1 MAAVITMKQL
11 LEAGVHFGHRTRRW
25 NPKMRQYIFTER
37 SGIHIID
44 LHQTM
49 TRINEYYELVRDLVT
64 EGRTVLFVGT
74 KRQAQGAIEQEATR
88 CGMPY
93 INNRWLGGTL
103 TNWSTIKQRI
113 DYLNRQ
119 ERRKANGEFQSLPKI
134 EQLVIDRE
142 IAKLNRR
149 IGGIKTLTNMPNLI
163 FVIDTQREELAVKE
177 ANKIGIPLL
186 AVADTNSDPD
196 DITYIIPG
204 NDDAIRSVKLVAQI
218 IADAVEEGRRVR
230 EMDLEETGQVSDDE
244 LAEMEQYLGPS
255 TLAKLQ
261 GIDEDED
268 VMESAPVAFQEE
280 QTETEQY
287 LGPSTLAKL
296 QGIDEDEDVMESA
309 PVAFQEE
316 QTETEQYLGP
326 STLAKL
332 QGMDEDED
340 VMEST
345 PGAFQ
350 EEQTAET
357 DEQPSPDPVGADSVD
372 STFAAQ

>member
-268 VMESAPVAFQEE
+268 VMESAPVASQEE

-309 PVAFQEE
+309 PVASQEE

-345 PGAFQ
+345 PVAFQ

>member
-309 PVAFQEE
+309 PVASQEE

-340 VMEST
+340 VMESA
-345 PGAFQ
+345 PVAFQ

>member
-296 QGIDEDEDVMESA
+296 QGVDEDEDVMESA

-345 PGAFQ
+345 PVAFQ

>member
-316 QTETEQYLGP
+316 QTEQYLGP

-345 PGAFQ
+345 PVSFQ

>member
-1 MAAVITMKQL
+1 VAAVITMKQL

-268 VMESAPVAFQEE
+268 VMEAAPVASQEE

-345 PGAFQ
+345 PVAFQ
-350 EEQTAET
+350 EEQTAEA

>member
-296 QGIDEDEDVMESA
+296 QGVDEDEDVMESA